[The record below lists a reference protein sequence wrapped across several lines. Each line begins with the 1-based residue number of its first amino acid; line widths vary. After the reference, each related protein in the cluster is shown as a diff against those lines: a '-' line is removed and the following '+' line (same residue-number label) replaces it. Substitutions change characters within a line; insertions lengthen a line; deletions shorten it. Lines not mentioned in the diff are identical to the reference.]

1 MTIKSRHARFS
12 AIAVVTALIFSASA
26 VATPAQAAQKR
37 LTIGFVVH
45 VIGNPFIQQII
56 DAAQMAARDLN
67 VKLIVTGPA
76 GAEGDAQLTAVQNLA
91 ASGVDGIATSVPAAS
106 MVKGLNAIIKA
117 GTPIVM
123 FNGLGEGVNGPYVG
137 EKSVES
143 GRLLGKMVLEKIGGA
158 TAKGGVI
165 VGNCYPG
172 FPVLENRSKGVIESL
187 TKAPGIKIIGPSDVK
202 VDSVANFAAWQG
214 LLAAN
219 PDALA
224 MVGLCAPDVESIGKV
239 NAAAKSKTIGG
250 GYDLTTGNLEALS
263 NGTAD
268 ISLGQT
274 PFVQGYLPVQVLV
287 DSIRNKIKIN
297 KPGFLNS
304 GTEIVTATKVIEP
317 FDSAKLTFAQLQK
330 MSASKALTRKYY
342 DPMVK
347 GYIKDWQKNLK
358 PITDESA

>member
-67 VKLIVTGPA
+67 VKLVVTGPA

-158 TAKGGVI
+158 TAKGDVI

>member
-172 FPVLENRSKGVIESL
+172 FPVLENRQKGVLESL
-187 TKAPGIKIIGPSDVK
+187 AKASGVKIIGPSDVK
-202 VDSVANFAAWQG
+202 VDSAANFAAWQG

-304 GTEIVTATKVIEP
+304 GTEIVTATSVIEP
-317 FDSAKLTFAQLQK
+317 FGSAKLTFAQLQK

-342 DPMVK
+342 DPLVK
-347 GYIKDWQKNLK
+347 SYIKDWQKNLK
-358 PITDESA
+358 PISDESA

>member
-12 AIAVVTALIFSASA
+12 AIAVVTALVFSASA

-45 VIGNPFIQQII
+45 VIGNPVIQLII

-106 MVKGLNAIIKA
+106 MVKGLNTIIKA

-202 VDSVANFAAWQG
+202 VDSAANFAAWQG

-219 PDALA
+219 PTALA

-297 KPGFLNS
+297 TPGFLNS
-304 GTEIVTATKVIEP
+304 GTEIVTATSVIEP
-317 FDSAKLTFAQLQK
+317 FGSAKLTFAQLQK

-342 DPMVK
+342 DPLVK
-347 GYIKDWQKNLK
+347 SYIKDWQKNLK

>member
-67 VKLIVTGPA
+67 VKLVVTGPA

-202 VDSVANFAAWQG
+202 VDSAANFAAWQG
-214 LLAAN
+214 FLAAN
-219 PDALA
+219 PTALA
-224 MVGLCAPDVESIGKV
+224 MVGLCAPDVESIGKA
-239 NAAAKSKTIGG
+239 NAAAKSKLIGG
-250 GYDLTTGNLEALS
+250 GYDLTTGNLEALA
-263 NGTAD
+263 NGTAT

-304 GTEIVTATKVIEP
+304 GTEIVTATSVTEP
-317 FDSAKLTFAQLQK
+317 FGSAPLTFAALQK

-342 DPMVK
+342 D
-347 GYIKDWQKNLK
+347 Q
-358 PITDESA
+358 

>member
-1 MTIKSRHARFS
+1 
-12 AIAVVTALIFSASA
+12 
-26 VATPAQAAQKR
+26 
-37 LTIGFVVH
+37 
-45 VIGNPFIQQII
+45 
-56 DAAQMAARDLN
+56 
-67 VKLIVTGPA
+67 
-76 GAEGDAQLTAVQNLA
+76 
-91 ASGVDGIATSVPAAS
+91 

-202 VDSVANFAAWQG
+202 VDSAANFAAWQG

-224 MVGLCAPDVESIGKV
+224 MVGLCAPDVESIGKA

-250 GYDLTTGNLEALS
+250 GYDLTTGNLAALA

-304 GTEIVTATKVIEP
+304 GTEIVTATSVIEP
-317 FDSAKLTFAQLQK
+317 FGSGKLSFADLQK
-330 MSASKALTRKYY
+330 MANSKAMTRKYY
-342 DPMVK
+342 DPIVK

-358 PITDESA
+358 PIADESA

>member
-1 MTIKSRHARFS
+1 
-12 AIAVVTALIFSASA
+12 
-26 VATPAQAAQKR
+26 
-37 LTIGFVVH
+37 
-45 VIGNPFIQQII
+45 
-56 DAAQMAARDLN
+56 
-67 VKLIVTGPA
+67 
-76 GAEGDAQLTAVQNLA
+76 
-91 ASGVDGIATSVPAAS
+91 
-106 MVKGLNAIIKA
+106 
-117 GTPIVM
+117 M

-143 GRLLGKMVLEKIGGA
+143 GRLLGKMVLDKIGGT
-158 TAKGGVI
+158 TAKGDVI

-172 FPVLENRSKGVIESL
+172 FPVLENRQKGVLESL
-187 TKAPGIKIIGPSDVK
+187 AKAPGVKIVGPSDVK

-219 PDALA
+219 PNALA

-239 NAAAKSKTIGG
+239 NKAAPSSKAIGA
-250 GYDLTTGNLEALS
+250 GYDLTTGNLEALA
-263 NGTAD
+263 NGTAH

-297 KPGFLNS
+297 KPGFLDS

-317 FDSAKLTFAQLQK
+317 FDSKPLTFKALQK
-330 MSASKALTRKYY
+330 MSASKAVTRKYY
-342 DPMVK
+342 DPIVK